1 MEENSKVVFKIE
13 GISNI
18 KYEKPEEFQ
27 TSVSY
32 QYYKQALK
40 MTEEILKNN
49 FVISQSLNDD
59 FDKYSGTD
67 LRNNSQL
74 YNII

>member
-49 FVISQSLNDD
+49 FVIFQS
-59 FDKYSGTD
+59 
-67 LRNNSQL
+67 
-74 YNII
+74 

>member
-1 MEENSKVVFKIE
+1 MEEISKVVFKIE

-49 FVISQSLNDD
+49 PPPENDGNLQN
-59 FDKYSGTD
+59 KTE
-67 LRNNSQL
+67 NSSDGGEGEKFQ
-74 YNII
+74 